1 MAGGAGVSNLMPD
14 SAPVIAR
21 DAQPF
26 KVSHARC
33 AGLSVGT
40 VGLRPALPLA
50 QDRPD
55 AGRGG
60 PPPLATL
67 PDDGPCLDGS
77 HPRPRFCGDSVMQS
91 RRILPTQQFRPFS
104 NRPKRTEQRQ
114 RWRTIQAFS
123 ACRGEQPRIGRRN
136 QLCEAQPPIGKA
148 TFLPPTDPSTMPAYQ
163 TAERLPQL
171 CSTPIINGPQQ
182 TLLFELSLG
191 LSAWK
196 TYGAQRWALRCS
208 PSSGNLHPT
217 EGYLLCPA
225 LPGLCGGVYHHL
237 SRDHALEHRAAVDE
251 PRWTEAFSDS
261 GVLLGVSS
269 VHWREAW
276 KYGMRGWRYCQ
287 QDCGHVIAALTR
299 SEGSRLA
306 EPVSLHRR
314 WRSGRSTPFCIPAV

>member
-1 MAGGAGVSNLMPD
+1 MDQLKHALLDYHERSKHRLNFYAPGPGRLDWATQPD
-14 SAPVIAR
+14 
-21 DAQPF
+21 PF
-26 KVSHARC
+26 RVFH
-33 AGLSVGT
+33 GT
-40 VGLRPALPLA
+40 PRIGLPLA
-50 QDRPD
+50 TDTLVTRYN
-55 AGRGG
+55 ALRGG
-60 PPPLATL
+60 A
-67 PDDGPCLDGS
+67 
-77 HPRPRFCGDSVMQS
+77 
-91 RRILPTQQFRPFS
+91 
-104 NRPKRTEQRQ
+104 
-114 RWRTIQAFS
+114 
-123 ACRGEQPRIGRRN
+123 
-136 QLCEAQPPIGKA
+136 
-148 TFLPPTDPSTMPAYQ
+148 LPPAHAFDLSSLA
-163 TAERLPQL
+163 
-171 CSTPIINGPQQ
+171 I
-182 TLLFELSLG
+182 LFELSLG

-196 TYGAQRWALRCS
+196 SYGAQRWALRCS

-225 LPGLCGGVYHHL
+225 LPGLSGGVYHYL

-261 GVLLGVSS
+261 GVLLGISS